1 MSVSFQADNSKMMT
15 VDLDATSHWL
25 LIW

>member
-1 MSVSFQADNSKMMT
+1 MSVRFQADTSKMMM